1 MSERTDKVKRRR
13 RRTLL
18 VPLVGVGIAAW
29 AVRRGLG
36 DRPDL
41 GEGWQ
46 TLPPAPRPEPVSAQP
61 APTATRTA
69 VSTPA
74 ASAAPATTDE
84 PVSAVAP
91 PVEEPVVEEALV
103 EPPVVEP
110 PVVEPPVVEEAA
122 DQPAA
127 EELAAAR
134 ARAVPT
140 AAAVASVTA
149 PALPDT
155 PYGPG
160 SRRALADG
168 SSPDPDY
175 TIKGKTA
182 TKVFHAPGGAYYTR
196 TRADVWFRTVRDARG
211 AGFTERTRRHS

>member
-46 TLPPAPRPEPVSAQP
+46 TLPPAPRQEPVSAQP

-74 ASAAPATTDE
+74 ASPAPATTDE

-91 PVEEPVVEEALV
+91 PVEEL
-103 EPPVVEP
+103 
-110 PVVEPPVVEEAA
+110 VVEPPVVEEAAQKAA